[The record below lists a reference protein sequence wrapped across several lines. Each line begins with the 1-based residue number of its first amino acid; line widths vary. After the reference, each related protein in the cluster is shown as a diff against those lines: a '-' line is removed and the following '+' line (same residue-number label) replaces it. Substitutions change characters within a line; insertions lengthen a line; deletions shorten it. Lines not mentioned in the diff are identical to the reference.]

1 MSAAVAIGIAV
12 VVSELLRREFAKL
25 QQEDTQKSAAHALH
39 HVDVSSS
46 ASFSR
51 GLERQNTEE
60 LLDAPAATDGRMRA
74 RRVSKDSLVPGFRG
88 APVARA
94 RASRQ
99 RSSTSLSMRR
109 QRDLTC

>member
-1 MSAAVAIGIAV
+1 VSAAVAIGIAV

-88 APVARA
+88 EDSTFRSVNPTASCKSSGSVARF
-94 RASRQ
+94 
-99 RSSTSLSMRR
+99 
-109 QRDLTC
+109 